1 MTCQVI
7 QLVNH
12 FAKEITSEQ
21 VYQVICIVTLVANHP
36 FCWFQLKQELEE
48 YTELALHEA
57 SVD

>member
-21 VYQVICIVTLVANHP
+21 VYQVTLVANHP